1 MKIFRRILAL
11 AVLLA
16 ISLIAIAQEKSELL
30 IDSARNAALKFS
42 GSDNADGVS
51 GTFNVAGDVA
61 KGLITSAVDLKFD
74 PETAKKIGD
83 ASGAL
88 YVSMTDVM
96 EIVGNLD
103 MPVPPEM
110 SKDVSKLDINI
121 ESVLKDGKGSGKGN
135 VDVAGKGNEVMPT
148 VNVDGNL
155 KADSKNFDGKLTFD
169 VEGGNMGKVPFKQID
184 FGISEKEASTT
195 ISLGAAFDA
204 TAPEAKNLKQ
214 IGQNPDQL
222 KQQITQGLGQSGI
235 TVEKVEVGEYKEE
248 GGVASAKIDITLKG
262 WRDVV
267 KTNVGMLAGGGRF
280 DGTKLTASVSK
291 MLEAKFDSI
300 TYTMKYDGKKLTGE
314 LNGKM
319 TNTSQFLLGYYE
331 LASMITEAQLKEQ
344 NGGGDEKQR
353 FLLAYQSVAMEEAQR
368 AMQAMMEANVA
379 VEGKGSFKMTP
390 EGEDKKGFKVKGE
403 GNMDFSNFD
412 AYAQKATAAGLP
424 SAKKGAFKLVFGIND
439 KQRLGGT
446 LFASSDVNFI
456 NYYKKM
462 FLATAKKAG
471 APEEA
476 LKTAETVEFKSGVG
490 AFTLTKDGVK
500 GSNYLESNDLSP
512 LTKAGLAAASEG
524 KFQGDLTGFAVNG
537 KTEGPKLNIDGT
549 VNFAKFMPGKSV
561 AQVKEEMGGGIQT
574 VKDDAKADDVKLVA
588 VTKPE
593 VAMPDTLK
601 PVAADGEK
609 LLASNPVA
617 AVAGALGGKGGG
629 GSLIYILGGLAAVG
643 VVGVGVAAG
652 RKKG

>member
-1 MKIFRRILAL
+1 MKLFRRILAL

-16 ISLIAIAQEKSELL
+16 ISLIAIAQGKSELL
-30 IDSARNAALKFS
+30 IDSARNAALKFK
-42 GSDNADGVS
+42 GSDNANGVS
-51 GTFNVAGDVA
+51 GTFNASGDVA
-61 KGLITSAVDLKFD
+61 KGLVTGAIDMKFD
-74 PETAKKIGD
+74 PETATKVGD
-83 ASGAL
+83 ISGAL
-88 YVSMTDVM
+88 YTSMTEVM

-110 SKDVSKLDINI
+110 SKDLSKLDVNI
-121 ESVLKDGKGSGKGN
+121 ESVLKDGKGYAKGN
-135 VDVAGKGNEVMPT
+135 VDVAGKSQEVMPT
-148 VNVDGNL
+148 INGEGSI
-155 KADSKNFDGKLTFD
+155 KADNKNFDGKLTFD
-169 VEGGNMGKVPFKQID
+169 VESSEMGKVPFKQID

-195 ISLGAAFDA
+195 FSFGAAFDA
-204 TAPEAKNLKQ
+204 TAKEAQNLKQ
-214 IGQNPDQL
+214 IGQNPDKL
-222 KQQITQGLGQSGI
+222 KEQITQGLGQSGI

-280 DGTKLTASVSK
+280 DGAKLTGSVSK

-300 TYTMKYDGKKLTGE
+300 TYTMKYDGKKLSGE
-314 LNGKM
+314 LNGKI
-319 TNTSQFLLGYYE
+319 TNTQQFLLGYYE

-344 NGGGDEKQR
+344 GDGNDEKQR

-368 AMQAMMEANVA
+368 AMQAMIEANVTID
-379 VEGKGSFKMTP
+379 GKGTLKMTP
-390 EGEDKKGFKVKGE
+390 EGEDKKGFKVRVE
-403 GNMDFSNFD
+403 GNTDFSNFD

-424 SAKKGAFKLVFGIND
+424 SAKKAAFKLVLGIND
-439 KQRLGGT
+439 KQRLAGS
-446 LFASSDVNFI
+446 LFGSSDVNLI

-476 LKTAETVEFKSGVG
+476 LKTAEGVEFKSAAGSI
-490 AFTLTKDGVK
+490 TISKDGLK

-512 LTKAGLAAASEG
+512 LTKAGLAAASGG
-524 KFQGDLTGFAVNG
+524 KFEGDLIGFAIAG
-537 KTEGPKLNIDGT
+537 KTEGEKMNVDGT
-549 VNFAKFMPGKSV
+549 VNFAKFMPGKS
-561 AQVKEEMGGGIQT
+561 ADQVKEAMGGGLET

-593 VAMPDTLK
+593 VSMPDSLK
-601 PVAADGEK
+601 PVAADGQK
-609 LLASNPVA
+609 LLESNPVA

>member
-16 ISLIAIAQEKSELL
+16 ISLIAIAQGKSELL
-30 IDSARNAALKFS
+30 IDSARNAALKFK

-51 GTFNVAGDVA
+51 GSFNVAGDVA
-61 KGLITSAVDLKFD
+61 KGLVTGAVDLKFD
-74 PETAKKIGD
+74 PETAKKVGD
-83 ASGAL
+83 ITGAL
-88 YVSMTDVM
+88 YMSMTDVM
-96 EIVGNLD
+96 QIVGNLD
-103 MPVPPEM
+103 LPVPPEM
-110 SKDVSKLDINI
+110 SKDVSKLDVDF
-121 ESVLKDGKGSGKGN
+121 ESVLKDGKGYGKGN
-135 VDVAGKGNEVMPT
+135 LDVAGKGNEVIPT
-148 VNVDGNL
+148 VNVDGSM
-155 KADSKNFDGKLTFD
+155 KADNKNFDGKMTFD
-169 VEGGNMGKVPFKQID
+169 VEGSDMGKMPKQID
-184 FGISEKEASTT
+184 FGISEKDASTT
-195 ISLGAAFDA
+195 FSFGAAFDA

-280 DGTKLTASVSK
+280 DGAKLTGSVSK

-300 TYTMKYDGKKLTGE
+300 QYTMKYDGKKLTGE
-314 LNGKM
+314 LNGKIS
-319 TNTSQFLLGYYE
+319 NTQQFLLGYYE

-344 NGGGDEKQR
+344 AEGGDEKQR

-368 AMQAMMEANVA
+368 AMQAMVEANVG
-379 VEGKGSFKMTP
+379 VEAKGSFKMSP
-390 EGEDKKGFKVKGE
+390 EGEDKKGFKVKAE

-424 SAKKGAFKLVFGIND
+424 SAKKAAFKFVLGIND
-439 KQRLGGT
+439 KQHLAGT
-446 LFASSDVNFI
+446 LFASSDVNLI

-476 LKTAETVEFKSGVG
+476 LKTAEGVEFKSGVG
-490 AFTLTKDGVK
+490 SFSISKEGIK

-512 LTKAGLAAASEG
+512 LTKAGLAAASQG
-524 KFQGDLTGFAVNG
+524 KFEGDLTGFAVNG
-537 KTEGPKLNIDGT
+537 KTEGEKMNVDGT

-561 AQVKEEMGGGIQT
+561 DQVKEGMGGIDT

-593 VAMPDTLK
+593 VSMPESLK

>member
-16 ISLIAIAQEKSELL
+16 ISLIAIAQGKSELL
-30 IDSARNAALKFS
+30 IDSARNAALKFK

-51 GTFNVAGDVA
+51 GSFNVAGDVA
-61 KGLITSAVDLKFD
+61 KGLVTGAVDLKFD
-74 PETAKKIGD
+74 PETAKKVGD
-83 ASGAL
+83 ISGAL
-88 YVSMTDVM
+88 YMSMTEVM
-96 EIVGNLD
+96 NIVGNLD

-110 SKDVSKLDINI
+110 SKDVSKLDVNL
-121 ESVLKDGKGSGKGN
+121 ESVLKDGKGYGKGN
-135 VDVAGKGNEVMPT
+135 LDVAGKGNDVIPT
-148 VNVDGNL
+148 VNVDGSM
-155 KADSKNFDGKLTFD
+155 KADNKNFDGKMTFD
-169 VEGGNMGKVPFKQID
+169 VESADMGKVPFKQID

-195 ISLGAAFDA
+195 FSFGAAFDA

-248 GGVASAKIDITLKG
+248 GGVASAKIDVTLKG

-280 DGTKLTASVSK
+280 DGAKLTGSVSK

-314 LNGKM
+314 LNGKI
-319 TNTSQFLLGYYE
+319 TNTQQFLLGYYE

-344 NGGGDEKQR
+344 GEGDDEKQR

-368 AMQAMMEANVA
+368 AMQAMVEANVG
-379 VEGKGSFKMTP
+379 VEAKGSFKMNP
-390 EGEDKKGFKVKGE
+390 EGEDKKSFKIKAE
-403 GNMDFSNFD
+403 GNMDLSNFD

-424 SAKKGAFKLVFGIND
+424 SAKKAAVKFVLGIND
-439 KQRLGGT
+439 KQHLAGT
-446 LFASSDVNFI
+446 FYASSDVNLI

-476 LKTAETVEFKSGVG
+476 LKTAEGVEFKSGVG
-490 AFTLTKDGVK
+490 SFSISKDGIK
-500 GSNYLESNDLSP
+500 GANYLESNDLSP

-524 KFQGDLTGFAVNG
+524 KFEGDLTGFAVTG
-537 KTEGPKLNIDGT
+537 KTEGEKMNIDGT
-549 VNFAKFMPGKSV
+549 VNFAKFMPGKS
-561 AQVKEEMGGGIQT
+561 ADQVKETMGGGLDA

-593 VAMPDTLK
+593 VSMPESLK

>member
-16 ISLIAIAQEKSELL
+16 ISLIAIAQGKSELL
-30 IDSARNAALKFS
+30 IDSARNAALKFK

-51 GTFNVAGDVA
+51 GTFNASGDIA
-61 KGLITSAVDLKFD
+61 KGLVTGAVDLKFD
-74 PETAKKIGD
+74 PKTAQQVGD

-88 YVSMTDVM
+88 YMSMTDIM
-96 EIVGNLD
+96 QIVGNLD

-110 SKDVSKLDINI
+110 QKDVSKLDVNI
-121 ESVLKDGKGSGKGN
+121 ESVLKDGKGYAKGNIDVGGKGQ
-135 VDVAGKGNEVMPT
+135 DVMPT
-148 VNVDGNL
+148 INGEGSL
-155 KADSKNFDGKLTFD
+155 KADNKNFDGKLTFD
-169 VEGGNMGKVPFKQID
+169 VESSDMGQLPFKSFD
-184 FGISEKEASTT
+184 FGITEKDASTT
-195 ISLGAAFDA
+195 FSLGAAVPA
-204 TAPEAKNLKQ
+204 TAKEAQTLKQ
-214 IGQNPDQL
+214 IGQNPDKL
-222 KQQITQGLGQSGI
+222 KEQITQGLGQSGI

-280 DGTKLTASVSK
+280 DGAKLTGSVSK

-314 LNGKM
+314 LNGKI
-319 TNTSQFLLGYYE
+319 TNTQQFLLGYYE

-344 NGGGDEKQR
+344 GEGDDQKQR

-368 AMQAMMEANVA
+368 AMQAMVEANVSID
-379 VEGKGSFKMTP
+379 GKGTFKMTP
-390 EGEDKKGFKVKGE
+390 EGEDKKGFKMRLE
-403 GNMDFSNFD
+403 GNTDFSNFD

-424 SAKKGAFKLVFGIND
+424 SAQKAAFKFVLGIND
-439 KQRLGGT
+439 KQRLAGT
-446 LFASSDVNFI
+446 LYGNSDVNLI

-490 AFTLTKDGVK
+490 AFTLSKEGIK

-512 LTKAGLAAASEG
+512 LTKAALDAASQG
-524 KFQGDLTGFAVNG
+524 KFAGELTGFTVNG
-537 KTEGPKLNIDGT
+537 KTEGEKMNIDGQ
-549 VNFAKFMPGKSV
+549 VNFAKLMPGKSV
-561 AQVKEEMGGGIQT
+561 DQVKQEMGGIDT
-574 VKDDAKADDVKLVA
+574 VKDDAKPEEVKLVA

-593 VAMPDTLK
+593 VSLPDSLK

>member
-1 MKIFRRILAL
+1 VKIFRRILAL

-16 ISLIAIAQEKSELL
+16 ISLIAIAQGKSELL
-30 IDSARNAALKFS
+30 IDSARNAALKFK

-51 GTFNVAGDVA
+51 GSFNVAGDVA
-61 KGLITSAVDLKFD
+61 KGLVTGAVDLKFD
-74 PETAKKIGD
+74 PETAKQVGD
-83 ASGAL
+83 VTGAL
-88 YVSMTDVM
+88 YMSMTDVM
-96 EIVGNLD
+96 QIVGNLD

-110 SKDVSKLDINI
+110 SKDVSKLDVNL
-121 ESVLKDGKGSGKGN
+121 ESVLKDGKGYGKGN
-135 VDVAGKGNEVMPT
+135 LDVAGKGNEVIPT
-148 VNVDGNL
+148 VNVDGSM
-155 KADSKNFDGKLTFD
+155 KADNKNFDGKLTFD
-169 VEGGNMGKVPFKQID
+169 VEGTDMGKMPKQID
-184 FGISEKEASTT
+184 FGISEKDASTT
-195 ISLGAAFDA
+195 FSFGAAFDA

-248 GGVASAKIDITLKG
+248 GGVASAKIDVTLKG

-280 DGTKLTASVSK
+280 DGAKLTGSVSK

-300 TYTMKYDGKKLTGE
+300 QYTMKYDGKKLTGE
-314 LNGKM
+314 LNGKIS
-319 TNTSQFLLGYYE
+319 NTQQFLLGYYE

-344 NGGGDEKQR
+344 SEGGDEKQR

-368 AMQAMMEANVA
+368 AMQAMVEANVGVDA
-379 VEGKGSFKMTP
+379 KGSFKMSP
-390 EGEDKKGFKVKGE
+390 EGEDKKSFKVKAE

-424 SAKKGAFKLVFGIND
+424 SAKKAAVKFVLGIND
-439 KQRLGGT
+439 KQHLAGT
-446 LFASSDVNFI
+446 FFASSDVNLI

-476 LKTAETVEFKSGVG
+476 LKTAEGVEFKSGVG
-490 AFTLTKDGVK
+490 SFSISKEGIK

-512 LTKAGLAAASEG
+512 LTKAGLAAASQG
-524 KFQGDLTGFAVNG
+524 KFEGDLTGFAVNG
-537 KTEGPKLNIDGT
+537 KTEGEKMNVDGT

-561 AQVKEEMGGGIQT
+561 AQVKEEMGGIDT

-593 VAMPDTLK
+593 VSMPESLK

-617 AVAGALGGKGGG
+617 AVAGALGGKDGG